1 MHPLQP
7 QPILHF
13 WFEELTAK
21 QHFVKD
27 AALDET
33 IRARFGDTLEA
44 AARCE
49 LFAWRA
55 TAHGR
60 LAEIIV
66 LDQFSRNVYRDTPRA
81 FAQDALALVLAQE
94 LGASTQDRSLREAQR
109 VFAYMPYMP

>member
-1 MHPLQP
+1 MTSP

-13 WFEELTAK
+13 WFEELTPK

-33 IRARFGDTLEA
+33 IRARFGETLEA

-55 TAHGR
+55 T
-60 LAEIIV
+60 
-66 LDQFSRNVYRDTPRA
+66 T
-81 FAQDALALVLAQE
+81 ALAATPTATRFW
-94 LGASTQDRSLREAQR
+94 GATPVRRSWLS
-109 VFAYMPYMP
+109 